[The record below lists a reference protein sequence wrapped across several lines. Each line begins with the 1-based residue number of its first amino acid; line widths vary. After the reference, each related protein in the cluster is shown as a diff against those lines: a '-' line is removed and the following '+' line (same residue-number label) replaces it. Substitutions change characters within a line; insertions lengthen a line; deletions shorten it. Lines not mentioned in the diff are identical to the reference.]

1 MPRNELIEMPKQ
13 YLETNATLSCYVT
26 RLQWVGG
33 IGMISDESLHAHK
46 SLIGTQ
52 TSCSW
57 IAGWRSLLLRGY
69 VDPPEV
75 EEMTTAETPDHLIVL
90 VTAGSCEIESYDRG
104 QWRSASY
111 RPGHLGMTSPG
122 QVAKLRWKSKKPH
135 HTLHLHLPSR
145 TIKTVAEQL
154 VASSLCSTLPNLLS
168 QTDPVV
174 ATTMLALE
182 SAVQNGAP
190 DLYAETAAHFLAVHL
205 LTRHDRRQIARC
217 NQGQDYAL
225 RKVDTFMREHL
236 PKPVSLSQL
245 ADAAGLNSFQ
255 LLRVAKSIWGETP
268 LRRLT
273 RLRMERAKHL
283 LDQGYLPIVEIAL
296 ECGYGNPSHFA
307 TAFRRHV
314 GASPMEYRRR

>member
-1 MPRNELIEMPKQ
+1 
-13 YLETNATLSCYVT
+13 
-26 RLQWVGG
+26 
-33 IGMISDESLHAHK
+33 MISDESLNAYK
-46 SLIGTQ
+46 SLCGTQ

-57 IAGWRSLLLRGY
+57 MAGWRSLLLRGY

-75 EEMTTAETPDHLIVL
+75 EEITTAETPDHLIVL

-111 RPGHLGMTSPG
+111 RCGHLGMTPPG
-122 QVAKLRWKSKKPH
+122 QAAKLRWKSKKPH
-135 HTLHLHLPSR
+135 HTLHLHLPFR
-145 TIKTVAEQL
+145 TIQTVAEQL
-154 VASSLCSTLPNLLS
+154 VASRSYSMLPNLLS
-168 QTDPVV
+168 QPDPVI

-182 SAVQNGAP
+182 SALQNGAP

-205 LTRHDRRQIARC
+205 LTWHDRRQTPRC
-217 NQGQDYAL
+217 DQGRDYAL
-225 RKVDTFMREHL
+225 RQADAFMREHL
-236 PKPVSLSQL
+236 SDPVSLSQL
-245 ADAAGLNSFQ
+245 ADAAELNSFQ
-255 LLRVAKSIWGETP
+255 LLRATKAIWGETP

-283 LDQGYLPIVEIAL
+283 LDQGDLPIVEIAL

-314 GASPMEYRRR
+314 GVSPVEHRQR

>member
-1 MPRNELIEMPKQ
+1 
-13 YLETNATLSCYVT
+13 
-26 RLQWVGG
+26 
-33 IGMISDESLHAHK
+33 MISDESLHAHE
-46 SLIGTQ
+46 SLCGTQ

-57 IAGWRSLLLRGY
+57 MAGWRSLLLRSY
-69 VDPPEV
+69 VDPLEV
-75 EEMTTAETPDHLIVL
+75 EEITTVETPDHLIVL

-111 RPGHLGMTSPG
+111 RCGHLGMTPPG
-122 QVAKLRWKSKKPH
+122 QAAKLRWKSKKPH
-135 HTLHLHLPSR
+135 HTLHLHLPSG
-145 TIKTVAEQL
+145 TIETVAEEL
-154 VASSLCSTLPNLLS
+154 VASSSYSMLPNLLS
-168 QTDPVV
+168 QTDPVI

-205 LTRHDRRQIARC
+205 LTWHDHRQIPRC
-217 NQGQDYAL
+217 DQGRDYAL
-225 RKVDTFMREHL
+225 RKADAFMRERL
-236 PKPVSLSQL
+236 SQSVSLSQL

-255 LLRVAKSIWGETP
+255 LLRAAKAIWGETP

-283 LDQGYLPIVEIAL
+283 LDRGYLPIVEIAF

-314 GASPMEYRRR
+314 GATPVEYRRR

>member
-1 MPRNELIEMPKQ
+1 
-13 YLETNATLSCYVT
+13 
-26 RLQWVGG
+26 
-33 IGMISDESLHAHK
+33 MISDESLHAHK
-46 SLIGTQ
+46 SLSGTQ

-57 IAGWRSLLLRGY
+57 TAGWRSLLLRGY

-75 EEMTTAETPDHLIVL
+75 EEMTTTETPDHLIVL

-111 RPGHLGMTSPG
+111 RRGHLGMTSPG
-122 QVAKLRWKSKKPH
+122 QAARLRWKSKKPH
-135 HTLHLHLPSR
+135 HTLHLHLPSG
-145 TIKTVAEQL
+145 TIETVAEEL
-154 VASSLCSTLPNLLS
+154 IASSSYSTLLPNLLS
-168 QTDPVV
+168 QTDPVI

-190 DLYAETAAHFLAVHL
+190 DLYAETAAHFLTVHL
-205 LTRHDRRQIARC
+205 LTRHDRKQIPRYD
-217 NQGQDYAL
+217 QGRDCAL
-225 RKVDTFMREHL
+225 RKADTFMREHL
-236 PKPVSLSQL
+236 PDPVSLSQL
-245 ADAAGLNSFQ
+245 ANAAGLSSFQ
-255 LLRVAKSIWGETP
+255 LLRAAKSIWGETP

-283 LDQGYLPIVEIAL
+283 LDQGDLLIVEIAL

-314 GASPMEYRRR
+314 GVTPVKYRQR